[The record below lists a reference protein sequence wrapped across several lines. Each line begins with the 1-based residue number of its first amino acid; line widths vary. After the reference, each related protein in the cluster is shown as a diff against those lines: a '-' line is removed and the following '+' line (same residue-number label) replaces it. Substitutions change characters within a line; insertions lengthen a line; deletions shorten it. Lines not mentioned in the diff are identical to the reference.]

1 MHNNS
6 KFVILSASEESKQ
19 RQSSAGLF
27 QPEDTLWLLKAAQN
41 DEMDKND
48 HH

>member
-19 RQSSAGLF
+19 RQSSAGFF
-27 QPEDTLWLLKAAQN
+27 QPEDTLWLLKDAQN
-41 DEMDKND
+41 DEMDKK
-48 HH
+48 